1 MKFALPLIA
10 LGALATAAFAA
21 PAQSGAKLVC
31 QLTGK
36 EMTQC
41 CCEPQK
47 DGKLLCKNTGK
58 LLDECCCTPK
68 ETGKK

>member
-21 PAQSGAKLVC
+21 DAKLVC

-47 DGKLLCKNTGK
+47 DGKLLCKETGK
-58 LLDECCCTPK
+58 LLEQCCCTPK
-68 ETGKK
+68 ETGRE